1 MTEALGRG
9 VSVERVFIA
18 RSQAEALADIR
29 SLAATGAVA
38 VTFVDV
44 SELDKLSFGGQH
56 QGVVAA
62 VRPPPPAAIDD
73 LLEGASAGG
82 PPLILAADQ
91 VQDVGNLGALLRT
104 LEAVDGAGAIVPAR
118 RSAALTGGLARSSAG
133 ASLRTPLVQV
143 ANIARALDQ
152 LREAGAW
159 VYALDQEGDTDFTDA
174 DYNRPT
180 CLVVGGEARGVRP
193 AVRKACDAGL
203 RIPMY
208 GGVGSLNVSVA
219 GAIVMYH
226 AVRSRREAEASA
238 E

>member
-1 MTEALGRG
+1 M
-9 VSVERVFIA
+9 FIA
-18 RSQAEALADIR
+18 RPQADALADIR
-29 SLAATGAVA
+29 SLAATAAVP
-38 VTFVDV
+38 VTFTDV
-44 SELDKLSFGGQH
+44 SELDQLSYGAPH

-62 VRPPPPAAIDD
+62 VHPPPPATIDD
-73 LLEGASAGG
+73 LVQGASAGG

-104 LEAVDGAGAIVPAR
+104 LEAVDGVGAIVPTR
-118 RSAALTGGLARSSAG
+118 RSAALTGGLARASAG

-143 ANIARALDQ
+143 PNVARALDQ
-152 LREAGAW
+152 LRDASAW
-159 VYALDQEGDTDFTDA
+159 VYALDQGGDTDFTVA
-174 DYNRPT
+174 DYSRPT

-193 AVRKACDAGL
+193 AVRKACDAAL

-226 AVRSRREAEASA
+226 AIRSRGRSGASGA
-238 E
+238 

>member
-1 MTEALGRG
+1 
-9 VSVERVFIA
+9 VFIA
-18 RSQAEALADIR
+18 RTQAEAIADIR
-29 SLAATGAVA
+29 SLAATAAVP
-38 VTFVDV
+38 VTFTDV
-44 SELDKLSFGGQH
+44 SELDHLSFGGQH
-56 QGVVAA
+56 QNVVAA
-62 VRPPPPAAIDD
+62 VRMPPPASIED

-104 LEAVDGAGAIVPAR
+104 LEAVDGAGAIVPNR
-118 RSAALTGGLARSSAG
+118 RSAALTGGLARASAG

-159 VYALDQEGDTDFTDA
+159 VYAVDQEGDLDFTAA
-174 DYNRPT
+174 DYDRPT

-193 AVRKACDAGL
+193 AVRKACDAAL

-226 AVRSRREAEASA
+226 AVRSRQATDANA
-238 E
+238 A

>member
-1 MTEALGRG
+1 M
-9 VSVERVFIA
+9 FIV
-18 RSQAEALADIR
+18 RPQADAFADIR
-29 SLAATGAVA
+29 SLAATAAVP
-38 VTFVDV
+38 VTFTDV
-44 SELDKLSFGGQH
+44 SELDNLSYGAQH

-62 VRPPPPAAIDD
+62 VRPPPPAALDD

-104 LEAVDGAGAIVPAR
+104 LEAVDGTGAIVPTR
-118 RSAALTGGLARSSAG
+118 RSAALTGGLARASAG

-159 VYALDQEGDTDFTDA
+159 VYALDQQGDTDFTDA
-174 DYNRPT
+174 DFSRPT

-193 AVRKACDAGL
+193 AVRKACDAAL

-208 GGVGSLNVSVA
+208 GGVGSLNVAVA
-219 GAIVMYH
+219 GALVLYH
-226 AVRSRREAEASA
+226 AVRSRQEAGTDAG
-238 E
+238 

>member
-1 MTEALGRG
+1 MTEALRRG
-9 VSVERVFIA
+9 ASVERVFIA
-18 RSQAEALADIR
+18 RPQAEALADVR
-29 SLAATGAVA
+29 SLAATAAVA
-38 VTFVDV
+38 VTFTDS
-44 SELDKLSFGGQH
+44 SELDQLSFGGQH

-62 VRPPPPAAIDD
+62 VRPPPPATIED
-73 LLEGASAGG
+73 LLEADSAGG

-104 LEAVDGAGAIVPAR
+104 LEAVDGVGAIVPTR
-118 RSAALTGGLARSSAG
+118 RSAALTGGLARASAG

-152 LREAGAW
+152 VRDAGAW
-159 VYALDQEGDTDFTDA
+159 VYALDQGGDTDFTDA
-174 DYNRPT
+174 DYSRPT

-193 AVRKACDAGL
+193 AVRKACDAAL

-219 GAIVMYH
+219 GALVMYH
-226 AVRSRREAEASA
+226 AVRSRREEGADGA
-238 E
+238 